1 MTPVSETMHERPAR
15 SDANC
20 ATRQVR
26 SRVARPLHGEGVV
39 RGLVVALMV
48 SSCVIPPSL
57 SVDTTD
63 AAVNAAPTIL
73 SVRADNLVE
82 LADYSSV
89 IFEKGVGE
97 LNMTVQDTD
106 VTDKLSC
113 GVFVEYRPDDPT
125 PPRAF
130 IETGGTTVTR
140 TCRLPLGGLCQNA
153 DIGASEPRLMSVVVF
168 DRDVIPGEAPLYQ
181 AMSLGGLKATRTYF
195 LTCVEQQ
202 Q

>member
-1 MTPVSETMHERPAR
+1 
-15 SDANC
+15 
-20 ATRQVR
+20 
-26 SRVARPLHGEGVV
+26 
-39 RGLVVALMV
+39 MV

-57 SVDTTD
+57 SVDTAD

-82 LADYSSV
+82 LPDYSSV
-89 IFEKGVGE
+89 IFEKGVGQ

-106 VTDKLSC
+106 VGDKLEC
-113 GVFVEYRPDDPT
+113 AVFVEYRPDDPT
-125 PPRAF
+125 PPRSTIDSA
-130 IETGGTTVTR
+130 GNSVTR
-140 TCRLPLGGLCQNA
+140 TCTLPLGGLCQNA

-168 DRDVIPGEAPLYQ
+168 DRDIVPGESPLYQ

>member
-1 MTPVSETMHERPAR
+1 MSETLHERPAR
-15 SDANC
+15 FAANC
-20 ATRQVR
+20 ATGQVR
-26 SRVARPLHGEGVV
+26 SRVARALHGGGVV
-39 RGLVVALMV
+39 RGLVIALMV

-63 AAVNAAPTIL
+63 AGANAAPTIL

-82 LADYSSV
+82 LPDYSSV
-89 IFEKGVGE
+89 IFEKNVGE

-106 VTDKLSC
+106 VNDKLTC
-113 GVFVEYRPDDPT
+113 AAFVEYRPDDPT
-125 PPRAF
+125 PPRSTIDSA
-130 IETGGTTVTR
+130 GNSVTR
-140 TCRLPLGGLCQNA
+140 TCRLSLAGLCQNA

-168 DRDVIPGEAPLYQ
+168 DRPVIPGESPLYQ